1 MLLIRNKTIFIVKK
15 RTIIAIIKV
24 YIREKNKENKGSEQ
38 KEREKEN
45 KINYN

>member
-24 YIREKNKENKGSEQ
+24 YIREKNKENKEREQ
-38 KEREKEN
+38 KEKKKKN

>member
-24 YIREKNKENKGSEQ
+24 YIREKNKENKRSEQ